1 ITGFVL
7 MLAPFGHAWS
17 VDALRR
23 RRPRAS
29 TLVPRVPIY
38 GLNVLPP
45 PVFVLYLDTVWQKV
59 DDSYWRSGE
68 FTAYF
73 MMSVYSR
80 FRWPVMADLEA
91 LSAVL
96 TYGTL
101 AAELAIAWLLV
112 FKRTRLWGFVVGCGL
127 HVG

>member
-1 ITGFVL
+1 
-7 MLAPFGHAWS
+7 
-17 VDALRR
+17 
-23 RRPRAS
+23 
-29 TLVPRVPIY
+29 
-38 GLNVLPP
+38 
-45 PVFVLYLDTVWQKV
+45 TVWQKV

-80 FRWPVMADLEA
+80 FRWPGMADLEA
-91 LSAVL
+91 LSAVM

-112 FKRTRLWGFVVGCGL
+112 FKRTRLWGFIVGCGL
-127 HVG
+127 HVGIAVTAKLTIFSAATMMLYPAFLDDDDIERVVGWWKEQF